1 MLIQYGACFVVG
13 KPLRCQPTQVW
24 KGTLLDG
31 ANANVPEYM
40 CAVKT
45 VLEPKGSA
53 ESAAAAE
60 AAEVD
65 LLKEALLMAQV
76 ETHKHLVS
84 LIGVVTRGRPKMLV
98 LSFCEHG
105 ELQGRLTKNAANG
118 TPFDLATKYRFCHE
132 IASGMKHLATHALVH
147 RDLAARNVLLASGMV
162 CKVADFE
169 TQQQVLKDLGLIDA
183 LQVAGVPRELKR
195 AWLTMIELLG
205 HGNFGEVSLFAAAN
219 RPPRH
224 PVH

>member
-1 MLIQYGACFVVG
+1 
-13 KPLRCQPTQVW
+13 
-24 KGTLLDG
+24 
-31 ANANVPEYM
+31 M

-45 VLEPKGSA
+45 VLEPKDGDD
-53 ESAAAAE
+53 SAAAAE

-98 LSFCEHG
+98 LSLCEHG

-132 IASGMKHLATHALVH
+132 VASGMKHLATHALVH

-162 CKVADFE
+162 CKVADF
-169 TQQQVLKDLGLIDA
+169 GLSRSMRADDDDDDSGDYYRSSGA
-183 LQVAGVPRELKR
+183 LVPVRWTAPE
-195 AWLTMIELLG
+195 G
-205 HGNFGEVSLFAAAN
+205 G
-219 RPPRH
+219 
-224 PVH
+224 